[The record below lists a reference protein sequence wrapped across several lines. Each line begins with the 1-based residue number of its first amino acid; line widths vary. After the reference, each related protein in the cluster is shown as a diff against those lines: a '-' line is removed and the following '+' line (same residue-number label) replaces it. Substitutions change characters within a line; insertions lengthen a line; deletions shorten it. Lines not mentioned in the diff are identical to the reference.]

1 MTRNYCAC
9 SVSANENSS
18 ELSPTLLE
26 TLFSKAGDVIFFK
39 LSEDR
44 QTGQPGGMTFVEE
57 STPWKARSAV
67 SMLNRTDFTGKN
79 VLVKEAIF
87 RRDSRGR

>member
-1 MTRNYCAC
+1 
-9 SVSANENSS
+9 
-18 ELSPTLLE
+18 
-26 TLFSKAGDVIFFK
+26 
-39 LSEDR
+39 
-44 QTGQPGGMTFVEE
+44 MTFVEE

>member
-1 MTRNYCAC
+1 MTKNYCAC

-26 TLFSKAGDVIFFK
+26 TLFSQAGDVIFFK

-44 QTGQPGGMTFVEE
+44 QTGQPGGSAFMQE
-57 STPWKARSAV
+57 STQWKARRTV
-67 SMLNRTDFTGKN
+67 SMLNRTDFTGEN
-79 VLVKEAIF
+79 VLLKEAIF
-87 RRDSRGR
+87 RRDFWGR